1 MKYNYKRHIELLKY
15 EDLLLKQNKFLEDE
29 DKLKYSELETYSLQI
44 NEHLHWSNKDAYL
57 QLLEDFLSFKI
68 DTKTFD
74 SKFCNLVE
82 AIEKK
87 SDLLIKNYEAL
98 NTIKPNSVSFN
109 FAKWISEIYLCCDEF
124 YTDFDEKDPPDFTFA
139 KNEEDLRNA
148 VTNIL
153 PQIQKYP

>member
-1 MKYNYKRHIELLKY
+1 MKK
-15 EDLLLKQNKFLEDE
+15 
-29 DKLKYSELETYSLQI
+29 YSLQI